1 MNSSYDEYI
10 GIIDVPELIKGS
22 SDNKNS
28 YYIFSKN
35 RLQLLSRKAPFIL
48 ILMIVVFIFTLQSK
62 NNLYLYAVSN
72 IVLLGAGIWY
82 YYEARFM
89 TYYKKAEKAFAFEH
103 FDKMMNNLKKIIK
116 SRKLYL
122 YDMPLAYSILKA
134 KELLL
139 NGETDA
145 ADHLISHVIKVSP
158 KYAEVKYIKGLC
170 DYFSGNTESAKKNLS
185 KIASQRETK
194 EMSLCAQ
201 KIIDSIG

>member
-22 SDNKNS
+22 ADNNTG
-28 YYIFSKN
+28 YYVFSKN

-48 ILMIVVFIFTLQSK
+48 ILMIVVFIFTLQAK
-62 NNLYLYAVSN
+62 NDFYLYAVSN
-72 IVLLGAGIWY
+72 FVLLGTGIWY

-89 TYYKKAEKAFAFEH
+89 TYYKRAEKAFASER

-116 SRKLYL
+116 SQKVYL
-122 YDMPLAYSILKA
+122 SDMPLAYSILKA
-134 KELLL
+134 KELLR

-145 ADHLISHVIKVSP
+145 ADSLISRVIKVSP

-185 KIASQRETK
+185 KIASQKETK
-194 EMSLCAQ
+194 ELSLCAQ
-201 KIIDSIG
+201 KIIDSIS